1 MAAFQ
6 IDRVQIMGHI
16 PPREMFDRAM
26 TILHGRATEGTIRVG
41 DLVTLPDGREMV
53 LHGIEVFAGLQ
64 EATAPA
70 EAALMFRGHVE
81 GISAPSEVQ
90 INPRRIPV
98 EVQTK
103 INPRRIPVEVQTKL
117 RKRNF
122 SGFLAWVFSVVSV
135 VSGGRCR

>member
-1 MAAFQ
+1 MQVRILPGVLYLGDVLRVWRESMAAFQ

-70 EAALMFRGHVE
+70 EAALMFRGD
-81 GISAPSEVQ
+81 I
-90 INPRRIPV
+90 R
-98 EVQTK
+98 
-103 INPRRIPVEVQTKL
+103 
-117 RKRNF
+117 
-122 SGFLAWVFSVVSV
+122 SVGS
-135 VSGGRCR
+135 SD